1 MTVERWFEI
10 RRAAWRKY
18 VEAGMTDDA
27 LARYKRVVKFL
38 RRLPVTKTR
47 AFREAQRQHFRVTRA
62 KGRRDRPP
70 LSGGR
75 SDYPELSFA

>member
-18 VEAGMTDDA
+18 VDAGMTDEA
-27 LARYKRVVKFL
+27 LARYKRVVRFL

-47 AFREAQRQHFRVTRA
+47 AFREAQRAHFRLTGERGH
-62 KGRRDRPP
+62 KDRPP
-70 LSGGR
+70 LSAPRGG
-75 SDYPELSFA
+75 YPKLSPA